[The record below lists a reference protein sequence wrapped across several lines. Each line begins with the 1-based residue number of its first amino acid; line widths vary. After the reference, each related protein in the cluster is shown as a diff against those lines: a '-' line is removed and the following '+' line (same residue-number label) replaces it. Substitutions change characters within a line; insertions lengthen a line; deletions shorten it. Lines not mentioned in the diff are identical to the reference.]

1 MHWSAV
7 LLIALA
13 ANAAA
18 AADGGKSCRNEKSVR
33 SQVEAL
39 TRDQSEPVAAA
50 IDRIEG
56 TGRQLLALRSYVRS
70 AASIAERW
78 SWTQAQI
85 DTYRESDEYRD
96 LLAEIEKVRAQFAAD
111 NPGFTL
117 YANTEVRSLD
127 VQIARWN
134 ENRGVG
140 AAAADLYAAAC
151 GAHAAKVEPFRR
163 FLVEWQPDSASPLAA
178 PGLSQHGRA
187 RAIDFQIEQG
197 KHLIAG
203 TDTSQIA
210 AAWGAQ
216 GWSRKLNAAIRKA
229 STKFQGPL
237 TRPNEPWHYE
247 YRP

>member
-1 MHWSAV
+1 MHWSVA

-13 ANAAA
+13 ANAATA
-18 AADGGKSCRNEKSVR
+18 ASEPAFCRNEKSVR
-33 SQVEAL
+33 AQIETL
-39 TRDQSEPVAAA
+39 TRAQSESVAAA

-56 TGRQLLALRSYVRS
+56 AGRQLLALRSYVRS
-70 AASIAERW
+70 ARAIADRW

-85 DTYRESDEYRD
+85 DVYRESVEYRD

-134 ENRGVG
+134 ENQGVG
-140 AAAADLYAAAC
+140 VAAADLHAAAC
-151 GAHAAKVEPFRR
+151 GVNSGKAEPFRK
-163 FLVEWQPDSASPLAA
+163 FLVEWQPDSPVPLAA

-197 KHLIAG
+197 RRLIAG
-203 TDTSQIA
+203 ADTSQIA
-210 AAWGAQ
+210 DIWATQ

-237 TRPNEPWHYE
+237 TLPNEPWHYE